1 MNDSNSPIKWSIEQ
15 RLTFIEFRL
24 LWEGRVNRSDLMRQF
39 SISKNQAALDLG
51 QYLTQASGNMEY
63 NRLSKTYEPT
73 DRFSPQFLEQNT
85 TSYFTQLRS
94 VSEGI
99 VERENSWI
107 GQFPDLGSVPIPM
120 RGVPVAVLQNVLR
133 AIRSETSIEISYQSL
148 SRPDPVWRWIA
159 PHAIGYDG
167 FRWHVRAW
175 CEIDNVFKD
184 FLFSRIRD
192 IRGAHLA
199 PVKSAEDVDWHS
211 YVEMVIGPH
220 PDLSDGQKAVIAD
233 DYGMVEGRIVL
244 TVRKALLYYALKRFG
259 LDLDPSTR
267 RPQDQQIVL
276 LNRTKLFPSSNIQTG
291 PK

>member
-1 MNDSNSPIKWSIEQ
+1 
-15 RLTFIEFRL
+15 
-24 LWEGRVNRSDLMRQF
+24 MRP
-39 SISKNQAALDLG
+39 A
-51 QYLTQASGNMEY
+51 
-63 NRLSKTYEPT
+63 RRKT
-73 DRFSPQFLEQNT
+73 LIW
-85 TSYFTQLRS
+85 SYFTQLRS

-99 VERENSWI
+99 VARENSWI
-107 GQFPDLGSVPIPM
+107 GLFPDLGSFPIPM

-192 IRGAHLA
+192 IRGTHPAA
-199 PVKSAEDVDWHS
+199 VKSAEDVDWHS

-220 PDLSDGQKAVIAD
+220 PDFSDSQKAVIAD
-233 DYGMVEGRIVL
+233 DYGMVDGRILL

-259 LDLDPSTR
+259 LDMDPSTR
-267 RPQDQQIVL
+267 RPADQQIVL
-276 LNRTKLFPSSNIQTG
+276 LNRTELFPSSNIQTG